1 MRVWRIAA
9 DRQLVLFLAGEETS
23 GRWDGLPADVQA
35 KVLTLLA
42 KMIAKSVLDA
52 GTPARQRRV
61 LS

>member
-1 MRVWRIAA
+1 MRVLRIAA
-9 DRQLVLFLAGEETS
+9 DRQLALFLAGEETP
-23 GRWDGLPADVQA
+23 GRWDGLPEDVQA

-52 GTPARQRRV
+52 GAPGRRQV